1 MRARPVTV
9 TPWQRLPAELA
20 PAMRP
25 RLAAVVDTVA
35 AAVTEL
41 TPEFVGIDDPKFRA
55 DVRTAVDVALQRFLD
70 LVGTT
75 EPALPPRVREVFVA
89 LGAAE
94 AREDRGP
101 QALLAALR
109 VAGRLLLRQVGQA
122 LATVRPVDAEAL
134 ADCADAVTG
143 FVDELAAAGTDGF
156 ARQLRE
162 QSGEGDRARR
172 QLGELLLV
180 GGAGA
185 ATVAAAA
192 ARAGWRDLATV
203 LPVVLP
209 ARQARDARFRF
220 GTDGIVVDRG
230 RDAVLLL
237 RAGPRA
243 TRPVLADALHG
254 WRATVGPALPW
265 PQVPQA
271 VRLAE
276 LAATVARTGGADQGG
291 PVDRTAVF
299 AEDHL
304 TVLALH
310 GHPDALAVLTGRR
323 LAPFGALPP
332 TQRDGLLR
340 TLHSWLRHWGSRSAV
355 AAELFVHPQ
364 TVSYRLKRLRT
375 LLGDDL
381 DDPDRRFELL
391 LVLAAG
397 DPR

>member
-1 MRARPVTV
+1 MPVRPVTV
-9 TPWQRLPAELA
+9 TPWQRLPVELA

-41 TPEFVGIDDPKFRA
+41 TPEFVGIDDPKLQA

-143 FVDELAAAGTDGF
+143 FVDDLAAAGTDGF

-237 RAGPRA
+237 RAGPRT
-243 TRPVLADALHG
+243 TRPALADALRG

-276 LAATVARTGGADQGG
+276 LAATVVRTGGADQGG

-310 GHPDALAVLTGRR
+310 GQPDALAVLTGRR
-323 LAPFGALPP
+323 LAPFAALPP
-332 TQRDGLLR
+332 AQRDGLLR

-355 AAELFVHPQ
+355 AADLFIHPQ
-364 TVSYRLKRLRT
+364 TVSYRLRRLRT
-375 LLGDDL
+375 LLGGDL

-391 LVLAAG
+391 VVLAAA